1 MGTARFVGGG
11 GGGGYS
17 NVYETK
23 AETSEQ
29 NTGFVHALSAVMWQ
43 LKLFNP
49 PPPTPHLKKRRKK
62 GGTNTH

>member
-1 MGTARFVGGG
+1 MGTARFVCVCGGG
-11 GGGGYS
+11 
-17 NVYETK
+17 TLMFMKQK

-49 PPPTPHLKKRRKK
+49 PPPPTPHLKKKKKK
-62 GGTNTH
+62 GGN